1 MSKMSE
7 VMLSKGPF
15 TQDKENK
22 SAFFFFFTVT
32 LCNLRATDLNF
43 TTLFFF
49 KHYVGLEKT
58 LEVRA
63 VGEGGALRLIHLRLF
78 YFTAVPCWFGPESE
92 TLYWINYLYM

>member
-1 MSKMSE
+1 M
-7 VMLSKGPF
+7 
-15 TQDKENK
+15 
-22 SAFFFFFTVT
+22 T